1 MFRGQDAWRR
11 HPLLSGNWK
20 TPFPGLGTA
29 IVIYTGYLA
38 FEYAFTYVTAT
49 PKSPPKQT
57 MIYTTTGDRGDM
69 MPEGVPKK
77 KAGDH
82 H

>member
-1 MFRGQDAWRR
+1 
-11 HPLLSGNWK
+11 LLFFLSLN
-20 TPFPGLGTA
+20 L
-29 IVIYTGYLA
+29 
-38 FEYAFTYVTAT
+38 YAAT

-69 MPEGVPKK
+69 MPEGIPKK